1 MKLKCLGSGSSGNC
15 YLLISDSGEV
25 LILEAGIPASN
36 VFKEIEYDNIVG
48 LLISHQHGDH
58 AGRVRDFLGK
68 SINTY
73 MSKECFENLKIKKKS
88 TLNFFEDQKQFEV
101 GPYKILPFKLEH
113 DAPCYGFLI
122 TTLGHG
128 NLLFCTDTHSI
139 SYKFKNIETLMVE
152 ADFDYSILM
161 DNINSGVI
169 NRTLGKRIMETH
181 LSIDTAISVAKR
193 YKNTLLGNI
202 ILLHLSKN
210 NSNSDMFKKLMEE
223 ATGCPTYIATK
234 GLEVKLGLPF

>member
-15 YLLISDSGEV
+15 YLLTADNGET
-25 LILEAGIPASN
+25 LILEAGVPASN
-36 VFKEIEYDNIVG
+36 VFKEVEYDKIIG

-58 AGRVRDFLGK
+58 AGRIKDYLGK

-73 MSKECFENLKIKKKS
+73 ISKECFEGLKIKKKS
-88 TLNFFEDQKQFEV
+88 TLNFFENEKQFEV
-101 GPYKILPFKLEH
+101 GQYKILPFRLEH
-113 DAPCYGFLI
+113 DVPCYGFLI
-122 TTLGHG
+122 KASGHG

-139 SYKFKNIETLMVE
+139 SYNFKNIETLMIE
-152 ADFDYSILM
+152 TDFDYSILI
-161 DNINSGVI
+161 DNINSGLV
-169 NRTLGKRIMETH
+169 NRTLGIRIMNTH

-193 YKNTLLGNI
+193 CKNTLLGNI

-210 NSNSDMFKKLMEE
+210 NSNSDVFKKRMEE
-223 ATGCPTYIATK
+223 ATGCPTYIAQK